1 MKLVERSFIAA
12 AALAALTFTDA
23 THAQAEVRTEEQ
35 WYGWQTTIGLGT
47 AYSLA
52 GVWLFTDAFD
62 DNKVWPLGTAF
73 GIYALTGP
81 AVHLAH
87 GRGDAA
93 AGSIGLN
100 VGAPLGAGLLAAGLY
115 CAFDGCSGTFEG
127 LGAMVVGLVSGVAG
141 MVAANVIDVAV
152 LSFEEVKVSPGAA
165 KSGLGAGPAQYV
177 PIFQYGGRF

>member
-1 MKLVERSFIAA
+1 MKIVERSFVAA

-23 THAQAEVRTEEQ
+23 AHAQAEVRTEEQ

-52 GVWLFTDAFD
+52 GVGLFVDAFED
-62 DNKVWPLGTAF
+62 YRGWFVGPAF

-81 AVHLAH
+81 IVHLAH
-87 GRGDAA
+87 GRGGAA
-93 AGSIGLN
+93 AGSLGLN
-100 VGAPLGAGLLAAGLY
+100 LGVPLSAGFLGAGIYCLIDDCNGSYRGLAAVVAGIV
-115 CAFDGCSGTFEG
+115 FGT
-127 LGAMVVGLVSGVAG
+127 AG

-152 LSFEEVKVSPGAA
+152 LSFEEVEVSAGSA
-165 KSGLGAGPAQYV
+165 KRSLGVGPAQYV